1 VVLSSWVTAP
11 PILLVHPD
19 RRAQRIVQRVL
30 AGIGYRVEVADD
42 FEHGLARLAELHP
55 RLVVVDGS
63 AAAPSAAPLLT
74 AARAAGTEACM
85 ALLDAAQVAELPR
98 ILGLGAVTNLL
109 VHPMPVLGEELMVTA
124 QKLLRDDLFGA
135 EKYLLWGTELEAITL
150 TRASQ
155 RTHVVGELADQ
166 VRARGLGPRAASV
179 AMLVADELISNAVH
193 NAPVDDAGAHY
204 RADLPRDGELEL
216 DPRHR
221 VALRWGCD
229 GRYLA
234 VEVTD
239 RFGSLDRDTILRA
252 LVRTKRSPLWHAG
265 GLSQRISG
273 ARHARDEMPGGWPES
288 GQPPE
293 ASGFKD
299 AGGGAGMGIALAY
312 RSCDHLVF
320 NLAPGKRT
328 EVIALIDVRSPHG
341 ERVPAS
347 SYNVFVER

>member
-1 VVLSSWVTAP
+1 VTAP
-11 PILLVHPD
+11 SILLVHPD

-30 AGIGYRVEVADD
+30 AGVGYRVEVAED
-42 FEHGLARLAELHP
+42 FAHGLARLAELQP

-63 AAAPSAAPLLT
+63 AAAPSAAPFLA

-85 ALLDAAQVAELPR
+85 ALLDAAQVADLPR

-109 VHPMPVLGEELMVTA
+109 VHPMPVLGEELTVTA
-124 QKLLRDDLFGA
+124 QKLLRDDLFGV
-135 EKYLLWGTELEAITL
+135 EKYLLWGTELEAIAL

-155 RTHVVGELADQ
+155 RAHIVGALADQ

-179 AMLVADELISNAVH
+179 AMLVADELLSNAVH
-193 NAPVDDAGAHY
+193 NAPVDDAGVRY

-216 DPRHR
+216 DPRHQ

-239 RFGSLDRDTILRA
+239 RFGSLDRDTVLRA
-252 LVRTKRSPLWHAG
+252 LV
-265 GLSQRISG
+265 
-273 ARHARDEMPGGWPES
+273 
-288 GQPPE
+288 